1 MPPKDDPEVH
11 KLRKEL
17 DDLMTKIK
25 ASLTPTFA
33 MLFCHIYIACAQ

>member
-1 MPPKDDPEVH
+1 MLRSTPLSFRTGKTMPPKDDPELK

-25 ASLTPTFA
+25 AS
-33 MLFCHIYIACAQ
+33 